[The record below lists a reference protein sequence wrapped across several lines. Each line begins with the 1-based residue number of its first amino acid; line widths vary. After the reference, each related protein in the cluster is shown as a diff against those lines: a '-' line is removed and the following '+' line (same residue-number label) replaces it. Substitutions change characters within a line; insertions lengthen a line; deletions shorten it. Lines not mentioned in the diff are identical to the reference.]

1 MNERLEDVAF
11 VKDRPKDLW
20 VLLLVYSRV
29 AFLSELSPGEPL
41 GWGEVH
47 GGPRA
52 VLRPGKGPGFWNRGV
67 RLREVRGG
75 KVGLG
80 ELEPRTARKQE
91 GCVEPS
97 GPRLSFS
104 RRGN

>member
-1 MNERLEDVAF
+1 MNERLEDVVF
-11 VKDRPKDLW
+11 FKDRPKDLW

-52 VLRPGKGPGFWNRGV
+52 VPRPGKGPGFWNRGV

-75 KVGLG
+75 KVGWGSWTQEQRESKKGVWNHL
-80 ELEPRTARKQE
+80 AR
-91 GCVEPS
+91 G
-97 GPRLSFS
+97 
-104 RRGN
+104 